1 LSGLGPARG
10 AAANRH
16 AKKAAVRGF
25 FLLSSNRSR
34 GEQAK
39 TSLQDNVALAVRV
52 RTRNFVACAK
62 TVWARLIRK
71 VYEADPLVYHLVVT
85 GDPIASLAMNDVSS
99 SDDTGSSSGDF

>member
-1 LSGLGPARG
+1 M
-10 AAANRH
+10 
-16 AKKAAVRGF
+16 
-25 FLLSSNRSR
+25 
-34 GEQAK
+34 
-39 TSLQDNVALAVRV
+39 
-52 RTRNFVACAK
+52 ACAK